1 MVVFGDF
8 GNPGAGGGE
17 GAATVV
23 QQVRAYWESLRID
36 GRLPLRQHI
45 DPRGLS
51 SALEQVFLI
60 EQIAPGH
67 GRFRLAGNLFHDLMG
82 MDVRGMPLTSLFEP
96 VSRERVKVG
105 LQGVFDDAAALHL
118 GIEAERSIGQ
128 PALSGRMALLPLRGG
143 EGEPML
149 ALGVLACRGQVGRAP
164 RRFSIGTIRTEIL
177 FPTQTAT
184 HILRRRIPE
193 TPAPAVRPAPPPQR
207 GTVLR
212 LVHSRQDEPTGR

>member
-8 GNPGAGGGE
+8 GNPAAGGPQ
-17 GAATVV
+17 GAPSVV

-45 DPRGLS
+45 DPRGLA

-60 EQIAPGH
+60 EQVAPGH
-67 GRFRLAGNLFHDLMG
+67 GRFRLAGNLFHDLLG
-82 MDVRGMPLTSLFEP
+82 MDVRGMPLTALFEP
-96 VSRERVKVG
+96 VSRERVKIG

-118 GIEAERSIGQ
+118 GMEAERSIGR
-128 PALSGRMALLPLRGG
+128 PTLGARMTLLPLRGG

-184 HILRRRIPE
+184 RILRRRTPE
-193 TPAPAVRPAPPPQR
+193 TPAPADARAPR